1 MLIPKKVRIGG
12 IDYKVV
18 HKPNPVSGE
27 NAVCYGVFDSERCV
41 IELNSERDM
50 HPDRLGQTFLHEL
63 LHGAIFGAGV
73 ESEDEELLVKTMAR
87 GLYQIISDNPKIFEG
102 VKNGNLCKGIK
113 PRDLPGKG

>member
-18 HKPNPVSGE
+18 HKPNPATG
-27 NAVCYGVFDSERCV
+27 NAVCYGVFDSERCL

-63 LHGAIFGAGV
+63 LHGAIFGAGI
-73 ESEDEELLVKTMAR
+73 ESDDEELLVKTMAR
-87 GLYQIISDNPKIFEG
+87 GLYQIIKDNPKIFEKK
-102 VKNGNLCKGIK
+102 V
-113 PRDLPGKG
+113 